1 MNKFYITTAIDY
13 VNAEP
18 HIGHAYQKVIADILA
33 RWNNSFGKDT
43 FFLTGT
49 DEHGQKLADVAKEN
63 KITPK
68 ELADKN
74 SLKFKKAWEFLNIKP
89 NRFIR
94 TTDKDHVKTVQEIT
108 KKIYEKGDICKGFYE
123 GLYCKGCEAYLTEK
137 ELVGGK
143 CPYHNKEPELLKEDA
158 YFFRLSKYQDRI
170 LKHIKENPKFILP
183 LTRRNEIVN
192 RIKEGLNDLSITR
205 LNSNLTWGIPF
216 PIDDKFT
223 TYVWWDALINYLS
236 GIDYPNKKFS
246 KYWPADVHLLGKD
259 NGWFHAVIWPAI
271 LMSADIKLPKTVFIH
286 GFLTFNKQ
294 KISKSLG
301 NSIDPVQLGKKYG
314 VDSIRYFLVR
324 EIPFYDDGNFSE
336 ESLKNRVNNEL
347 ANELGNLISRTLTL
361 SKKLP
366 EIKKSSVEIKFEVK
380 NIEKLMDDYKLTE
393 ALNEIWR
400 YVQETNKYI
409 NQKEPWKL
417 EGKELEKVLY
427 SCLESI
433 RKTSILL
440 WPFIPETSEKI
451 FSLLNIE
458 KQNLKELNKE
468 IKSYK
473 VKNPEILFKKI

>member
-18 HIGHAYQKVIADILA
+18 HIGHAYQKVIADILT

-94 TTDKDHVKTVQEIT
+94 TTDKDHIKTVQEIT
-108 KKIYEKGDICKGFYE
+108 KKIHEKGDIYK
-123 GLYCKGCEAYLTEK
+123 
-137 ELVGGK
+137 
-143 CPYHNKEPELLKEDA
+143 
-158 YFFRLSKYQDRI
+158 
-170 LKHIKENPKFILP
+170 
-183 LTRRNEIVN
+183 
-192 RIKEGLNDLSITR
+192 GLNDLNITR

-366 EIKKSSVEIKFEVK
+366 EIK
-380 NIEKLMDDYKLTE
+380 
-393 ALNEIWR
+393 
-400 YVQETNKYI
+400 
-409 NQKEPWKL
+409 
-417 EGKELEKVLY
+417 
-427 SCLESI
+427 
-433 RKTSILL
+433 
-440 WPFIPETSEKI
+440 
-451 FSLLNIE
+451 
-458 KQNLKELNKE
+458 
-468 IKSYK
+468 
-473 VKNPEILFKKI
+473 